1 MTDNTPAKVA
11 FLIISDDPAR
21 AIPGLVMATRMK
33 ANRGVD
39 IRVLF
44 FGPAVRLA
52 ASGQI
57 DTQLADLRA
66 AGVGPAACRANV
78 EQYGVTEEIAA
89 RPLELLA
96 AGAEVEEFARL
107 GYTVVSF

>member
-1 MTDNTPAKVA
+1 MTDQTPAKVA

-21 AIPGLVMATRMK
+21 AVPGLVMAARMK

-39 IRVLF
+39 VRVLF

-52 ASGQI
+52 ATGQI
-57 DTQLADLRA
+57 DEQIEALRA
-66 AGVGPAACRANV
+66 AGVGPTACRANV
-78 EQYGVTEEIAA
+78 EQYGVADEIGQ